1 MAGLLGRE
9 EYAAN
14 EILRDHIY
22 KRYETRAFTQ
32 EWRNL
37 PELPS
42 KSEICPP
49 NQKSKDAADTNQG
62 RNLNMSPMTPV
73 YDQNLPHNIVD
84 GPWPS
89 REAYLGAHY
98 QILREDSIAP
108 LRRAVSEFKK
118 CPALVD
124 DEDTCV
130 YKDVRNLVM
139 VKRFLLTRTGN
150 DQGSCVW
157 QDWCC
162 LASGILSS
170 EANQVEAVKAIV
182 ARISY
187 CPQQ

>member
-1 MAGLLGRE
+1 MAGLLGRK

-22 KRYETRAFTQ
+22 KRYENQEFPQ

-49 NQKSKDAADTNQG
+49 SQKSTGVADSKQEG
-62 RNLNMSPMTPV
+62 NLKMSQMTPV
-73 YDQNLPHNIVD
+73 CDQNLPHNIVD

-124 DEDTCV
+124 DVDTCV
-130 YKDVRNLVM
+130 YKDVGNLAM
-139 VKRFLLTRTGN
+139 SNWFLLTRTGN
-150 DQGSCVW
+150 HQGPCVC
-157 QDWCC
+157 QDRCC
-162 LASGILSS
+162 LASRILPSK
-170 EANQVEAVKAIV
+170 ANQVEAGQAIV
-182 ARISY
+182 ARISN
-187 CPQQ
+187 CPEQ